1 MQFTGWLSYLTAYL
15 TACGAKCWSLGLLH
29 MQVLVAGAIAHASV
43 GHPSCFVSVR
53 RNMEGLSEMGSKE
66 NQHEVH
72 NKIYLRKLTF
82 KEFHREFLRTAWES
96 EDHIK

>member
-29 MQVLVAGAIAHASV
+29 MQALVI
-43 GHPSCFVSVR
+43 PSCFVSVR